1 MAQKLKITE
10 NSKLSE
16 FIEVV
21 SDVFQRAR
29 LPQHSAM
36 MAYYTLLSLFP
47 LLLVLAN
54 IIPLLPIDTAE
65 LLDVA
70 ASILPENISSIVEPI
85 LINYLESGS
94 GGAITIGVITSLWSA
109 SALVVNL
116 RFILNEIYGTTDIA
130 KNFIVGRILAPLIFL
145 GIIGAVTI
153 LLFLFIFGETL
164 IQIIEGILNVDFMII
179 ETLFSFRTPILI
191 VVLLIVFSLVYQLIP
206 DIKTPY
212 KFAFPGAV
220 VSTIGMLLL
229 SELFT
234 FYVNY
239 SNNDALSNAAI
250 GSFVALMLYLYF
262 VYLIIL
268 AGAVVNAVV
277 FELATDES
285 VLEATIDKGNKDEE
299 DVERLVLNRSLTKV
313 YPMAKEKRLIDEE
326 RER

>member
-1 MAQKLKITE
+1 MSQKLKITE

-21 SDVFQRAR
+21 LDVYQRAR

-54 IIPLLPIDTAE
+54 IIPLLPIDTAQ
-65 LLDVA
+65 LLDA
-70 ASILPENISSIVEPI
+70 ASSILPENISSIVEPI

-109 SALVVNL
+109 SALVANL

-145 GIIGAVTI
+145 GIIGAVTV

-164 IQIIEGILNVDFMII
+164 IQIIEGILNVDFVII
-179 ETLFSFRTPILI
+179 ETIFSFRTPILI
-191 VVLLIVFSLVYQLIP
+191 AVLLIVFSLVYQLIP

-212 KFAFPGAV
+212 KYAFPGAV

-234 FYVNY
+234 LYVNN

-262 VYLIIL
+262 VYLVVL
-268 AGAVVNAVV
+268 AGAVVNAIV

-285 VLEATIDKGNKDEE
+285 VLEATIDKRNKGKEE
-299 DVERLVLNRSLTKV
+299 DERLVLNRSLTKV
-313 YPMAKEKRLIDEE
+313 YTKARKKRLRDEE